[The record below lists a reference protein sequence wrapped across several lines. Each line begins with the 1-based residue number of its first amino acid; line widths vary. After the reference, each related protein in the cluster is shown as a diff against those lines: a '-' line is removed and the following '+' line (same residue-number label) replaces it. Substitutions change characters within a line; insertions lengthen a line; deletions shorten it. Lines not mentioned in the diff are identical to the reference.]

1 MKIYRKHNYEL
12 FKNFQ
17 FKTGRE
23 LRKSHLFE
31 P

>member
-12 FKNFQ
+12 SKNFQ
-17 FKTGRE
+17 FKVGDK